1 MDKGMAPKQVYD
13 QINQMS
19 GGVFESWLQSQ
30 ELRETRQVH
39 CQKKKKKSVENEDDE
54 FELLLRLYRQDISFV
69 KTLASLSNSYYICN
83 K

>member
-19 GGVFESWLQSQ
+19 GGVFESRLQSQ
-30 ELRETRQVH
+30 ELRDTRQVH
-39 CQKKKKKSVENEDDE
+39 CQKKKKKSAENEDDE
-54 FELLLRLYRQDISFV
+54 FELLLRLYGQDISFV